1 MELHLQI
8 GIEAYASND
17 SIYQTKQE
25 EKQIGIKIHY
35 LFIFLNCLLSQPLR
49 SLTCK
54 IICLALKRLNS
65 LYFILL
71 QTDSRLHSDPFSCLN
86 LC

>member
-25 EKQIGIKIHY
+25 EKQIGIKIYY
-35 LFIFLNCLLSQPLR
+35 LFIF
-49 SLTCK
+49 
-54 IICLALKRLNS
+54 
-65 LYFILL
+65 
-71 QTDSRLHSDPFSCLN
+71 
-86 LC
+86 